1 MKTLLL
7 ITMMTV
13 TTLAN
18 ANVICKKEGRYWRPS
33 NATAIK
39 IAKTLRVK
47 TCSGGRFQDVVKNA
61 GLKTNVPVRV
71 KRMTVKELTASL
83 KGTK

>member
-7 ITMMTV
+7 LTMLTITT
-13 TTLAN
+13 AQ
-18 ANVICKKEGRYWRPS
+18 ANVVCKKDGRYWRPS

-39 IAKTLRVK
+39 IAKTLKVK
-47 TCSGGRFQDVVKNA
+47 TCSGKRFQAVVKQA

-71 KRMTVKELTASL
+71 KRMTVEELVASL
-83 KGTK
+83 KVK